1 MQFNEP
7 ITKYRRLIVLLLI
20 CRFKY
25 FSFYDLNPKVD
36 AVRIN
41 QIYEQAR
48 WQILNE
54 EIDCTEE
61 EMLLFSALQVITSF
75 NIVYPTLIFLDLLKN
90 SKLFHQFIF
99 QLQVG
104 LQSNVPQ
111 PHELFEEDDDV
122 DAALSELQ
130 V

>member
-1 MQFNEP
+1 MISLSNHS
-7 ITKYRRLIVLLLI
+7 LLI

-61 EMLLFSALQVITSF
+61 EMLLFSALQVARNF
-75 NIVYPTLIFLDLLKN
+75 KVELLTLN
-90 SKLFHQFIF
+90 S
-99 QLQVG
+99 
-104 LQSNVPQ
+104 
-111 PHELFEEDDDV
+111 
-122 DAALSELQ
+122 
-130 V
+130 